1 MAQPQQAAGH
11 KLLRIAL
18 IQGSKITED
27 RTLKKRASVSVGQN
41 ATNTFV
47 VPVSN
52 LPPSFTLLEIVNDQ
66 YSLVF
71 TSAMD
76 GKVWVNG
83 QDLALADIISRGLA
97 KQRNK
102 DSYVLPITDASKGRV
117 VLGEV
122 SLMFQFVAPPPVAP
136 KPQLPVEVKGSLL
149 KQVDQFFFLVLAA
162 SLFVHFSGATFIACQ
177 PVPEERELTLDEL
190 PDRFVKAMMP
200 VEVKPPPQQET
211 SDKGNEKKDEP
222 KEDKKDAVADKKGE
236 KPPTNASQQK
246 AELQAK
252 VAKSGLLKVI
262 GSAAGGAGAFEDVL
276 GGSSGVGD
284 VASALSGASGVG
296 VATADSLAAGGPKGG
311 TAGSAAGIGDLGTT
325 GGGNVALAEKG
336 TATVKGGVK
345 METPD
350 VESSDV
356 DREKLAAYVRAR
368 KGAIQQCYEK
378 ELKRNPSLKGKVVVR
393 FSITPAGRT
402 SDIDIEENTLGNEA
416 VASCIKTTIRG
427 WVFPFKPDS
436 EVPVAYP
443 FVFAPAS

>member
-1 MAQPQQAAGH
+1 MAQPLAAGH
-11 KLLRIAL
+11 KLLRVAL

-27 RTLKKRASVSVGQN
+27 RTLKKRATVSVGQN
-41 ATNTFV
+41 ATNTIV

-52 LPPSFTLLEIVNDQ
+52 LPPSFTLFEAVNEQ
-66 YSLVF
+66 YSLIF
-71 TSAMD
+71 TSAME
-76 GKVWVNG
+76 GKISVSG
-83 QDLALADIISRGLA
+83 QEISLAEAISRGIA
-97 KQRNK
+97 KQRK
-102 DSYVLPITDASKGRV
+102 DAYVIPLTDASKGRV

-122 SLMFQFVAPPPVAP
+122 SLLFQFVAPPPEAP
-136 KPQLPVEVKGSLL
+136 KPELPGEVRGSIF
-149 KQVDQFFFLVLAA
+149 KQIDQFFFMVLAA
-162 SLFVHFSGATFIACQ
+162 SLFIHFSGATFIACQ

-200 VEVKPPPQQET
+200 VEVKPPPVQET
-211 SDKGNEKKDEP
+211 ADTGDQKKDEK
-222 KEDKKDAVADKKGE
+222 KEDKKEVAEKKGE
-236 KPPTNASQQK
+236 KPPSNPSEQK
-246 AELQAK
+246 AALQAK

-262 GSAAGGAGAFEDVL
+262 GSASGGAGAFEDVL

-311 TAGSAAGIGDLGTT
+311 TAGSAAGIGNLGTA

-336 TATVKGGVK
+336 TATVRGGVQ
-345 METPD
+345 MQAPEVD
-350 VESSDV
+350 SSDV

-427 WVFPFKPDS
+427 WVFPFKPES